1 MGLYCSQLQLL
12 FNVLSCVLASQHGFR
27 SLRPLPFLNNWL
39 RICYF
44 VWQSLI
50 LRRELIWLGMVN
62 IESLALKIKGVGT
75 FFQNFVNFVLLSF
88 LLTIKFFVEVVSSTL
103 GPVQKSVC
111 SLLFLLIFFLLSSP
125 KIVVWMEYSLRQVQR
140 NLLWYLF
147 ALALIFHWRFQW

>member
-1 MGLYCSQLQLL
+1 
-12 FNVLSCVLASQHGFR
+12 
-27 SLRPLPFLNNWL
+27 
-39 RICYF
+39 
-44 VWQSLI
+44 
-50 LRRELIWLGMVN
+50 MVN

-111 SLLFLLIFFLLSSP
+111 SLLFLLIFFLLCSP